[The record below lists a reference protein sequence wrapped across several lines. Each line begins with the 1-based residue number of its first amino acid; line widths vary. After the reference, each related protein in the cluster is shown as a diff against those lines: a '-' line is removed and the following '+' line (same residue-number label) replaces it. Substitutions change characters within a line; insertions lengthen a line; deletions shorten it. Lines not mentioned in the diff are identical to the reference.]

1 MLSSLTSAPVSHK
14 LTSDLSIWEHTAR
27 STTPPDGCQVGE
39 LRNGPYCQPRFPVD
53 VQNLMEIESDEA
65 LTKSWNTLMFNTPQ
79 TANKLVDPHL
89 DETDQVAR
97 PPMLQSHRPQSQY
110 PRSQSLE
117 EKALLRPTV
126 LPLAGREGLWERPMA
141 NALAGMDGVFQMT
154 GFGKVSK
161 LGWSN
166 DHCW

>member
-1 MLSSLTSAPVSHK
+1 
-14 LTSDLSIWEHTAR
+14 
-27 STTPPDGCQVGE
+27 
-39 LRNGPYCQPRFPVD
+39 
-53 VQNLMEIESDEA
+53 MEIESDEA

-117 EKALLRPTV
+117 EKVKDASFEADR
-126 LPLAGREGLWERPMA
+126 A
-141 NALAGMDGVFQMT
+141 
-154 GFGKVSK
+154 S
-161 LGWSN
+161 LGWKGGALGTTNGKRPGWNGRGLSN
-166 DHCW
+166 DRVWEGEQTWLVE

>member
-1 MLSSLTSAPVSHK
+1 
-14 LTSDLSIWEHTAR
+14 
-27 STTPPDGCQVGE
+27 
-39 LRNGPYCQPRFPVD
+39 
-53 VQNLMEIESDEA
+53 MEIESDEA

-117 EKALLRPTV
+117 EKVKDASFEIIFPHHAHHSHMARP
-126 LPLAGREGLWERPMA
+126 
-141 NALAGMDGVFQMT
+141 
-154 GFGKVSK
+154 
-161 LGWSN
+161 
-166 DHCW
+166 DHDE